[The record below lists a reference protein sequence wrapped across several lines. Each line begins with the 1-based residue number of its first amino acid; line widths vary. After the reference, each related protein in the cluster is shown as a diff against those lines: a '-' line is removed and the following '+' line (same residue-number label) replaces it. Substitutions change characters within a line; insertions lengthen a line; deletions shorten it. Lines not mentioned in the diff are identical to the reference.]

1 MFGSARTGFVHAEK
15 LPENT
20 QEFVKEALKAR
31 SMAKAGADNLAAVVT
46 DTVTVLVGVACC
58 RFGGDD
64 RLAAETAFGSFAVFG
79 TGCRFTLYFG
89 KLMNMCDEL
98 TRISFGVLLSR

>member
-31 SMAKAGADNLAAVVT
+31 SMAKAGADNLAAAVT
-46 DTVTVLVGVACC
+46 NAVTVLVGVTRC

-64 RLAAETAFGSFAVFG
+64 RFATDTAFGSFAVFG
-79 TGCRFTLYFG
+79 TGCRFTLYFD
-89 KLMNMCDEL
+89 KLMNMCAEL
-98 TRISFGVLLSR
+98 TRIGFGVLLSR